1 MRISPLLVG
10 LLGALICTTG
20 AMAAVNYT
28 TEGGGYILESGTV
41 DSNMTLTGAGFTT
54 SVGSY
59 KGDSEVT
66 ISEGVTL
73 STPNA
78 MFIGGKGYGTTG
90 TTGGNG
96 TVVVG
101 NGATLIVGAA
111 QTNGAGAHLDVGNT
125 GYKCTGTL
133 TVDGGT
139 VEAKGGLIVG
149 RVGGGYGI
157 VNISHGG
164 QIIVDNT
171 GVDAGTSHQIQVI
184 NGEIN
189 IEKGELTTGGDS
201 AIFLGNEAG
210 TKASLKVSEDGTLTA
225 GTVYAGYAGSS
236 TVTVDGGAMN
246 VESLQLGGNGG
257 SGVLDITN
265 GAQVTIDEL
274 AAHGTNTK
282 VQLSGAGSS
291 LVTEAGVGIYGAEL
305 DISDDAVWTANSD
318 VVVDKDAKVVFL
330 ATHASAD
337 TGHVVLG
344 NNVNFQ
350 LDSENVV
357 VDLDP
362 SVLKSIEN
370 GQLKLT
376 LIDAGANGSDVSGA
390 AANDDFEVEVREN
403 HQIYDGDYEVK
414 LDDSDGGIKLYIEG
428 AVDEAAVAALMG
440 EGGTEVANTMWSSA
454 TVMQSYT
461 GAVMNQLRLPRT
473 QDDRV
478 WGAAL
483 GTFADYDSEGTKTG
497 FRYNGG
503 GAVVGY
509 DRNLTQNVILG
520 ASVGNVYGRHEAKDT
535 YFKARQNETMLS
547 LYGRYT
553 KVMRKTYNRFNVDGY
568 VAYGNVRS
576 EADAAMYGSLS
587 HVGSAEWT
595 EHVFGAG
602 VFFSFDMLMGE
613 TRTLTAWTGITCL
626 YGKQNDVNFS
636 DGDLTQ
642 SFRDGELSQW
652 TIPVGLTY
660 TETVSLG
667 NGQYLIPQLTVA
679 ALFDVER
686 TNPSFT
692 TEFDG
697 ATSTVEGLSPDR
709 VGGMLE
715 AGATWVINSRWSTG
729 LYYTLEHRG
738 GNTNQGA
745 RLHVGYSF

>member
-10 LLGALICTTG
+10 LLGALICTTD
-20 AMAAVNYT
+20 AMATVNYT
-28 TEGGGYILESGTV
+28 MEGGGYILESGTV

-59 KGDSEVT
+59 KGDSVVT

-73 STPNA
+73 SAPNA
-78 MFIGGKGYGTTG
+78 MFIGGKGFGTTG

-101 NGATLIVGAA
+101 NGATLIVGAT
-111 QTNGAGAHLDVGNT
+111 QTNGDGAHLDVGNSE
-125 GYKCTGTL
+125 YSCTGTL

-139 VEAKGGLIVG
+139 VVAKGGLIVG

-171 GVDAGTSHQIQVI
+171 GMDDGTSQQIQVI

-201 AIFLGNEAG
+201 AIFLGTEAG
-210 TKASLKVSEDGTLTA
+210 TEASLKVGEEGTLTG

-236 TVTVDGGAMN
+236 TVTVNGGSMN
-246 VESLQLGGNGG
+246 LQSLQLGGNGG

-265 GAQVTIDEL
+265 GAEVTIDEL
-274 AAHGTNTK
+274 AAHGADSG
-282 VQLSGAGSS
+282 VQISGSGST
-291 LVTEAGVGIYGAEL
+291 LRTEAGVGIYGAEL
-305 DISDDAVWTANSD
+305 DISDDAIWEANSD
-318 VVVDKDAKVVFL
+318 VVVDEEAKVVFL
-330 ATHASAD
+330 ATHASSD
-337 TGHVVLG
+337 TGHIILG
-344 NNVNFQ
+344 DNVNFQ
-350 LDSENVV
+350 LDSGNVV

-362 SVLKSIEN
+362 SVLNSIEN

-376 LIDAGANGSDVSGA
+376 IIDASADGSEVTGA
-390 AANDDFEVEVREN
+390 AAESDFGVEVREN

-483 GTFADYDSEGTKTG
+483 GSFADYDSEGSKTG

-503 GAVVGY
+503 GAVIGY

-568 VAYGNVRS
+568 VAYGSVRS
-576 EADAAMYGSLS
+576 EADAAMYGSLN

-692 TEFDG
+692 TEFEG